1 MPGREW
7 GAIFEILNGLTR
19 MLHGVAVSLMSQYTP
34 VYKALEKDGWNRGVS
49 KDEYSRVVDRL
60 EDLGFENGWVQEFG
74 ANGADDAL
82 LGCNM
87 VRGGASVKAGA

>member
-1 MPGREW
+1 M
-7 GAIFEILNGLTR
+7 
-19 MLHGVAVSLMSQYTP
+19 
-34 VYKALEKDGWNRGVS
+34 
-49 KDEYSRVVDRL
+49 DRL